1 MCPILR
7 LSILRLSIFYFNH
20 FSISVLEIDHFTFD
34 AFYGST
40 ILQFGHFNLQPLYD
54 STMCRWFHWS
64 PLLGNQWDVFMWHE
78 NQWLAEIPTNLT
90 AKSLEKNSHW
100 NFFKFSVIVSG
111 YDIDFFSDF
120 CRSVRIWHQHF
131 FLVIAVVSG
140 YCHFPLIFVVMSENW
155 LKNKNMY

>member
-54 STMCRWFHWS
+54 STMC
-64 PLLGNQWDVFMWHE
+64 Q
-78 NQWLAEIPTNLT
+78 
-90 AKSLEKNSHW
+90 
-100 NFFKFSVIVSG
+100 NFFFPIKEDTEKQIFTITHEKQTEKYKRCWSFHLIQDWTTSPP
-111 YDIDFFSDF
+111 
-120 CRSVRIWHQHF
+120 
-131 FLVIAVVSG
+131 
-140 YCHFPLIFVVMSENW
+140 CHFDADML
-155 LKNKNMY
+155 

>member
-54 STMCRWFHWS
+54 STIR
-64 PLLGNQWDVFMWHE
+64 LLVE
-78 NQWLAEIPTNLT
+78 
-90 AKSLEKNSHW
+90 KSIFKNSHIKKSYT
-100 NFFKFSVIVSG
+100 NVYKNKLLLIS
-111 YDIDFFSDF
+111 
-120 CRSVRIWHQHF
+120 
-131 FLVIAVVSG
+131 FLHTYAQLLIAVSI
-140 YCHFPLIFVVMSENW
+140 HLMIFLFISI
-155 LKNKNMY
+155 LKTQLSSLHS